1 MRQNSGRE
9 TGRIS
14 PQIIFEDSNLLV
26 LDKPSHLVV
35 LPTSHYPDLEK
46 TLAGF
51 VFEHLGISIK
61 NIGKENRFGFVHRL
75 DRDTSGVILVAK
87 TSEFWEFLVKQFEEH
102 KVSKTYQALVWGDFD
117 SQKILFHFD
126 TPMYQ
131 STSSLRIQVEDEW
144 LVIRS
149 FLDRNPSNTQQF
161 TVSQTGGEAITQ
173 IKKLQSFQF
182 LTPTKKFEPMSFLE
196 IKPLTGRTHQI
207 RVHLKALGYPVA
219 GDWLYGGRKKFRW
232 VKERGLD
239 HQFLHAQKIEV
250 PTPTGKS
257 MIFEALMPVDLKMLL
272 ERCAL
277 APIKILG

>member
-9 TGRIS
+9 TGG
-14 PQIIFEDSNLLV
+14 IIPAILFEDSNLLV
-26 LDKPSHLVV
+26 LNKPSHFVV
-35 LPTSHYPDLEK
+35 LPTSHYPDLKE

-51 VFEHLGISIK
+51 IFNHLGASIK
-61 NIGKENRFGFVHRL
+61 NIGKENRFGLVHRL

-87 TSEFWEFLVKQFEEH
+87 NQEFWDFLTKQFEEH
-102 KVSKTYQALVWGDFD
+102 KVLKTYQALAWGDFN
-117 SQKILFHFD
+117 SQKVL
-126 TPMYQ
+126 
-131 STSSLRIQVEDEW
+131 SSASSLRLQVEDEW

-161 TVSQTGGEAITQ
+161 IVSQTGGEAITQ

-182 LTPTKKFEPMSFLE
+182 LTPTKKLEPMSLLE

-232 VKERGLD
+232 VKEKGLD

-250 PTPTGKS
+250 STPTGKP
-257 MIFEALMPVDLKMLL
+257 MIFEA
-272 ERCAL
+272 AL
-277 APIKILG
+277 ADDLRKFLIALSL